1 MSEKKQTSTAEKKDA
16 VEDKDAPVTMT
27 QAITKLFQQQMNE
40 NYQKVHQCLQK
51 VIMNSTD
58 LKNKVAHEGL
68 NKPDLVVSSITGKIK
83 QDFDK
88 EIGNISGVNDN
99 DQMISVKQRK
109 EALLKKF
116 GNEIKVRVDKDVSK
130 FC

>member
-1 MSEKKQTSTAEKKDA
+1 
-16 VEDKDAPVTMT
+16 
-27 QAITKLFQQQMNE
+27 
-40 NYQKVHQCLQK
+40 
-51 VIMNSTD
+51 MNSTD

-116 GNEIKVRVDKDVSK
+116 NLTSGVLPICFKISWLILNPNVFINN
-130 FC
+130 

>member
-1 MSEKKQTSTAEKKDA
+1 
-16 VEDKDAPVTMT
+16 
-27 QAITKLFQQQMNE
+27 
-40 NYQKVHQCLQK
+40 
-51 VIMNSTD
+51 MNSTD